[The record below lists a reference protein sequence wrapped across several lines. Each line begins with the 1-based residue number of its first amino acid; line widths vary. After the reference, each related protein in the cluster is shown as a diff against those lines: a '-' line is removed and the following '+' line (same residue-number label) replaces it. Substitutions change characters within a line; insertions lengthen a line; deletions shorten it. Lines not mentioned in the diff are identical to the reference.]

1 MYFNLDFEV
10 HIYKVITFYTFL
22 LKFKFEHKTEKG
34 PQLPERFYSDIFT
47 YMYVSLK
54 RMFMQGLQYT
64 PVLFSYSSITQ
75 TN

>member
-1 MYFNLDFEV
+1 MEALDWSCICGDCF
-10 HIYKVITFYTFL
+10 
-22 LKFKFEHKTEKG
+22 G
-34 PQLPERFYSDIFT
+34 DLPERFYSDIFT